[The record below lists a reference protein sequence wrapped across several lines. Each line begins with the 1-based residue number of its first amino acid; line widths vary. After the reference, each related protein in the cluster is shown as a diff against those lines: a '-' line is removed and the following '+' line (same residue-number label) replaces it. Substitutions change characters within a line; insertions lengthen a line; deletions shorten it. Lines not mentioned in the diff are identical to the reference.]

1 MQRQSD
7 DRSSSRTTVRLL
19 ESLVR
24 LACAHAK
31 LMFRNTVIIQDAV
44 TAIACVA
51 SSQIQLH
58 GYGSLSSTSSNTW
71 GSISLGASKPSG
83 GTSSFL
89 HYDFP
94 SSPDEEYIIL
104 ESQIFSALHCTKE
117 TIIDR
122 DRHSS
127 NLEMKENIN
136 ISRFQYLED
145 NHHSK
150 SNNIIKNSDF
160 KGLIS
165 QDQYSP
171 ENKNFNETFKNN
183 ASQFSEIDLDGYSNV
198 EFLPF
203 KKSKPDP
210 IPVSTY
216 ESTYLNSLAA
226 YSADSSTEGR
236 PRIDLHEDN
245 HPIPSTNEILLP
257 DFSKEVVKS
266 ENFTLKFE
274 DDW

>member
-71 GSISLGASKPSG
+71 GSISLGASKSSG

-127 NLEMKENIN
+127 NLEMKENIK

-150 SNNIIKNSDF
+150 LNNIVKNSYS
-160 KGLIS
+160 KVLIT
-165 QDQYSP
+165 QDQYP
-171 ENKNFNETFKNN
+171 ENKNFDETFKSN
-183 ASQFSEIDLDGYSNV
+183 ASLFSEIHLDGYSNV
-198 EFLPF
+198 EYSPF

-210 IPVSTY
+210 IPISTY

-226 YSADSSTEGR
+226 YSTDSSTEA
-236 PRIDLHEDN
+236 PRIDFYADN
-245 HPIPSTNEILLP
+245 DPIPATNEILLS
-257 DFSKEVVKS
+257 DFGKEVVKS